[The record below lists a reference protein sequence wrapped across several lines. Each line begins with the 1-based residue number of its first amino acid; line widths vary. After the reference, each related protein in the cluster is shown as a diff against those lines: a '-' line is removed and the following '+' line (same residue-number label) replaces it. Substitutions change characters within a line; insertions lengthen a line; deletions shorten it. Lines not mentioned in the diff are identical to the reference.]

1 MKGRMADAISAAGKP
16 ITLSPPLAWQ
26 VGLADALLDG
36 GVTVA
41 PFVPDSRLDGI
52 MARFDERELPIR
64 GLAREEECIAFAC
77 GHRLAGLRP
86 VVLMQCSG
94 IGNALNALASL
105 AIPYGIGLPLVLSMR
120 GTLGERNPSQVPM
133 GRATPA
139 VLDALGI
146 QAFSLR
152 RSSDVE
158 TVTKGVLS
166 LAYEAQAC
174 AAILLEPE
182 LGGGL
187 ERG

>member
-1 MKGRMADAISAAGKP
+1 MADAEHGPGKP
-16 ITLSPPLAWQ
+16 IVLAPPLAWQ
-26 VGLADALLDG
+26 VELADALVDG

-41 PFVPDSRLDGI
+41 AFVPDSRLDGI
-52 MARFDERELPIR
+52 MARLAERELPTR
-64 GLAREEECIAFAC
+64 GLAREEECIAFAA

-105 AIPYGIGLPLVLSMR
+105 AIPYGLGIPLVLSMR
-120 GTLGERNPSQVPM
+120 GTLGEGNPSQVPM

-146 QAFSLR
+146 QSFRLR
-152 RSSDVE
+152 PLSDVE
-158 TVTKGVLS
+158 AVTTGVLS
-166 LAYEAQAC
+166 LAFEAQAC

-182 LGGGL
+182 LGGGR

>member
-1 MKGRMADAISAAGKP
+1 
-16 ITLSPPLAWQ
+16 
-26 VGLADALLDG
+26 
-36 GVTVA
+36 
-41 PFVPDSRLDGI
+41 
-52 MARFDERELPIR
+52 
-64 GLAREEECIAFAC
+64 
-77 GHRLAGLRP
+77 
-86 VVLMQCSG
+86 MQCSG

-120 GTLGERNPSQVPM
+120 GTLGEGNPSQVPM

-146 QAFSLR
+146 QAFRLR
-152 RSSDVE
+152 SPADVKD
-158 TVTKGVLS
+158 VTSGVLS

-182 LGGGL
+182 LGGGR

>member
-1 MKGRMADAISAAGKP
+1 MANTERAPGKP
-16 ITLSPPLAWQ
+16 IVLSSPLAWQ
-26 VGLADALLDG
+26 VELADTLLDG

-41 PFVPDSRLDGI
+41 AFVPDSRLDGI
-52 MARFDERELPIR
+52 MARLGERELPVR
-64 GLAREEECIAFAC
+64 SLAREEECIAFAA

-94 IGNALNALASL
+94 IGNALNALASF
-105 AIPYGIGLPLVLSMR
+105 AIPYGLGLPLVLSMR
-120 GTLGERNPSQVPM
+120 GTLGEGNPSQVPM

-146 QAFSLR
+146 QAFHLR
-152 RSSDVE
+152 SPSDVKD
-158 TVTKGVLS
+158 VTRGVLS

-182 LGGGL
+182 LGGGR

>member
-1 MKGRMADAISAAGKP
+1 MADAKGAAGKP
-16 ITLSPPLAWQ
+16 IALPPPLAWQ
-26 VGLADALLDG
+26 VELADALLEG

-41 PFVPDSRLDGI
+41 AFVPDSRLDGV
-52 MARFDERELPIR
+52 MTRLGQRELPVR
-64 GLAREEECIAFAC
+64 GLAREEECIAFAA

-105 AIPYGIGLPLVLSMR
+105 TIPYGLGIPLVLSMR

-139 VLDALGI
+139 VLDALGV

-152 RSSDVE
+152 RPSDVE
-158 TVTKGVLS
+158 TVTNGVLA
-166 LAYEAQAC
+166 LAYEAQAS

-187 ERG
+187 ERS